1 MNKKHAL
8 IMIACCLIPI
18 AGFALVSL
26 FNIPLKSVFLFG
38 MILFCPLS
46 HILMMKFMVHGDGHQ
61 HGEAKDHAHH
71 ETIPQISNP
80 GRVSDEV
87 G

>member
-8 IMIACCLIPI
+8 IMVACCLIPI

-26 FNIPLKSVFLFG
+26 FDIPLKSVFYFA

-46 HILMMKFMVHGDGHQ
+46 HILMMKFMGHGADHQ

-71 ETIPQISNP
+71 EAIPQISKS
-80 GRVSDEV
+80 GKVSD
-87 G
+87 

>member
-8 IMIACCLIPI
+8 IMVACCLIPI

-61 HGEAKDHAHH
+61 HGVARDHSRHEA
-71 ETIPQISNP
+71 IPQISNP